1 MVRSYIVE
9 ELLLFI
15 ASNRTFE
22 SIFNSEFFPLV
33 SLFGAYGMIY
43 SSGVYYLIQIV
54 MYFMALRKNFSIN
67 IKGATRRF
75 IKMIFCSLVMVLPAF
90 LIHSLIPFDYSSRIL
105 DILIMGVLGVLMLGI
120 YYWLTSKINLL
131 QRVFGIKDVSL
142 RSLISRL
149 RS

>member
-1 MVRSYIVE
+1 
-9 ELLLFI
+9 
-15 ASNRTFE
+15 
-22 SIFNSEFFPLV
+22 
-33 SLFGAYGMIY
+33 
-43 SSGVYYLIQIV
+43 
-54 MYFMALRKNFSIN
+54 
-67 IKGATRRF
+67 
-75 IKMIFCSLVMVLPAF
+75 MVLPAF